1 MGGMQNKPKISE
13 DMVLLDILSD
23 YPQTEAILRSYDGQ
37 AGECICC
44 QRLFDP
50 LKVVIKE
57 YRLDEKELLS
67 KLNTAA
73 QSQQFTTE

>member
-1 MGGMQNKPKISE
+1 MQNKLKISK

-23 YPQTEAILRSYDGQ
+23 YPQTEAIIRSYDEQ

-50 LKVVIKE
+50 LKVIIEE
-57 YRLDEKELLS
+57 YRLDGEELLS
-67 KLNTAA
+67 KLNAVIRR
-73 QSQQFTTE
+73 